1 MIFAYL
7 VFGLLPIAGVAYI
20 IWDHRRK
27 AAQREAASA
36 GRMEELLVVAAHAP
50 RAEAAEEGGV
60 AGAGAAQPAA
70 PPASF
75 ALRDKFL
82 TPPQTLLY
90 YLLKTGLPEHLVF
103 TQVPVGSLLDA
114 APHLAPYA
122 REEQARMFAR
132 HVVDFA
138 IFDKSTRPVAVVNF
152 GAPADAP
159 RAAVSQMKS
168 WFTAA
173 NLRYVELDPA
183 ALPRKDAVRA
193 LILEADSQLGGSE
206 ADAELAR

>member
-1 MIFAYL
+1 LIFAYL
-7 VFGLLPIAGVAYI
+7 LLALLPIAGVAYI

-27 AAQREAASA
+27 AAALEASSAS
-36 GRMEELLVVAAHAP
+36 RLEELLVVAAHAP
-50 RAEAAEEGGV
+50 RPEASDEDA
-60 AGAGAAQPAA
+60 ALSAAAAQSAAPAA
-70 PPASF
+70 TF

-82 TPPQTLLY
+82 TAPQTLLY

-103 TQVPVGSLLDA
+103 AHVPVASLLDP
-114 APHLAPYA
+114 APSLAPYA

-152 GAPADAP
+152 SAPVDAP
-159 RAAVSQMKS
+159 HAAGLQMKS

-173 NLRYVELDPA
+173 HLRYVELDPT

-193 LILEADSQLGGSE
+193 LVLEEHSAAGGSA
-206 ADAELAR
+206 ADAHITH